1 MRRMTV
7 QYIVLIELVLI
18 TMVLVSRLRKKDR
31 EIRILPEK
39 TTVMKSGIMPTQ
51 SICMHH

>member
-18 TMVLVSRLRKKDR
+18 IMVLVSCLRKKDR
-31 EIRILPEK
+31 EILILPEK